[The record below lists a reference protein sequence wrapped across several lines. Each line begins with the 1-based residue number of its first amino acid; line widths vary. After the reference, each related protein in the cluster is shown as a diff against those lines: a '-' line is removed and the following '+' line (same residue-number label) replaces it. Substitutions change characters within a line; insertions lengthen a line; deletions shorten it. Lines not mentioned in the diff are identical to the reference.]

1 MPETPVP
8 TSQPGRAFRLAAC
21 ERALW
26 WIPSKAR
33 LPVLTGSLV
42 LTALVV
48 YMYWSSG
55 SAYLNLVCRHNLQG
69 AGLSVFIDG
78 KLTYANQL
86 SGSSMKR
93 FGVFGKRADK
103 TFSKSLAVPSG
114 EHVVQV
120 NVRSV
125 ADEFDQTKMHR
136 FDLPRGKEATLLI
149 AAEKNG
155 MSLVFQGP
163 PVTPT
168 GEDGSGYR
176 DSLWSILVTVIGS
189 AASAGI
195 GFYFQE
201 FLRSRK
207 AS

>member
-8 TSQPGRAFRLAAC
+8 TSQPGRAYSLAAC
-21 ERALW
+21 ERALRW
-26 WIPSKAR
+26 MPPKAR

-42 LTALVV
+42 LTALAV
-48 YMYWSSG
+48 YMYLSSG
-55 SAYLNLVCRHNLQG
+55 SAYLNLVCRHNLQS

-78 KLTYANQL
+78 ELTYADQL
-86 SGSSMKR
+86 SGSPMKR
-93 FGVFGKRADK
+93 FGVFGKRAEK

-120 NVRSV
+120 NVKSV
-125 ADEFDQTKMHR
+125 ADGFDQTKLCR
-136 FDLPRGKEATLLI
+136 FDLPHGKEATLLI

-163 PVTPT
+163 PRAQTE
-168 GEDGSGYR
+168 GAGSGYAETI
-176 DSLWSILVTVIGS
+176 WSILVTVIGS